1 MGPGIADGFR
11 EEGRLEPHN
20 LIAGEFPRVSEYVT
34 VTGTGTLEE
43 GAVLGE
49 LADGRYQLSVL
60 TATDGSQIPDA
71 ILAEPV
77 DLTTGDMPARVYV
90 TGEFNREVLTL
101 GGGHTLS
108 TVKRILRQRSIFLRG
123 NQPA

>member
-11 EEGRLEPHN
+11 DEGRLEPHN

-34 VTGTGTLEE
+34 VTGTGMLEE

-49 LADGRYQLSVL
+49 LADGRYQFSVL

-77 DLTTGDMPARVYV
+77 DLAMGDLSARVYV
-90 TGEFNREVLTL
+90 TGEFNREAITF
-101 GGGHTLS
+101 GGGHTLQ
-108 TVKRILRQRSIFLRG
+108 TVKRTLRQRSIFLRG